1 MKVKK
6 FKWYVY
12 LLMAAIIIVG
22 IFCTAKLVKLFS
34 VSSQEVGTA
43 IVTEKNKQADYRY
56 DLGEIILENI
66 DANTYSITYN
76 LGAEAFDGTDSEFL
90 VEINGEPTTNLQVN
104 AGSLEFDYI
113 LKFKGLNAEELTQS
127 TLHRRIEYLT
137 SGTRIKLAMK
147 NTNNSVSFLSSYSTL
162 NGFVVEVYKRS

>member
-66 DANTYSITYN
+66 DANTYAITYN
-76 LGAEAFDGTDSEFL
+76 LGSEAFNGTDSEFL

-127 TLHRRIEYLT
+127 TLHMRIEYLT
-137 SGTRIKLAMK
+137 SGTRIKLSMK
-147 NTNNSVSFLSSYSTL
+147 NINNSVSFLSSYSTL

>member
-66 DANTYSITYN
+66 DANTYAITYN
-76 LGAEAFDGTDSEFL
+76 LGAEAFNGTDSEFL

-127 TLHRRIEYLT
+127 TLHMRIEYLT
-137 SGTRIKLAMK
+137 SGTRIKLSMK
-147 NTNNSVSFLSSYSTL
+147 NINNSVSFLSSYSTL

>member
-1 MKVKK
+1 MKVKR

-12 LLMAAIIIVG
+12 LLMAIIIIVG
-22 IFCTAKLVKLFS
+22 IICSAELVKLFN
-34 VSSQEVGTA
+34 VNSQEVGTA
-43 IVTEKNKQADYRY
+43 ITTEQNKQADYRY
-56 DLGEIILENI
+56 DLGEIILENV
-66 DANTYSITYN
+66 DGNNFSMTYN
-76 LGAEAFDGTDSEFL
+76 LGAETFNGTDSEFI

-113 LKFKGLNAEELTQS
+113 LKFKGLNAEELTTS
-127 TLHRRIEYLT
+127 ILHMRIEYLT